1 MKPIITILVLSI
13 LGLGILPGCKK
24 SFLNRPPEGAPTSGT
39 FYQSDA
45 EILEGT
51 GPLYNGSWGGYNG
64 TSLQYIGDV
73 MGGNSLCDNYNGR
86 GAYLYFSVSAT
97 DPSGA
102 LQGAYQAL
110 WSVVANSNV
119 VAYNII
125 HAGAGAS
132 TAGKNEG
139 LAECYFMRAA
149 AYYYLTLIWGAV
161 PIIYDNDL
169 QVGDTTIQ
177 RNLLTDSWQFQIND
191 LTWCVNNLPATPIQ
205 PARISKWSAEGMLAR
220 AYLARSGLTG
230 SGGARNQSDLD
241 SAIYYAG
248 DVCNNSGLTLESN
261 YYNLFTSA
269 NFSGST
275 VPQESL
281 FSLLWIPNGQYFV
294 QNHMQANL
302 AYTSEMTQ
310 TGDGWGGAFG
320 GSPSLMAYYFD
331 PANAADTMRRRAT
344 VFMPGDYYPDINKNG
359 GGWLVDT
366 TLFNQAQITAPGLPG
381 NGFGSDHA
389 YVKKYVIGSP
399 ADNGGLGGIQ
409 SENLNTYIFRLA
421 DVYLIYADA
430 ILGNNSSTTDPRALQ
445 YFNAVRSRAGA
456 YTKSSISYADLVME
470 RKVEFA
476 FEGHAWY
483 DWKTWYYFDPN
494 DAINYFSTQNRGL
507 YNITFN
513 GGNPFISFI
522 GANGLAPGT
531 VNYQIKTSTADLPFP
546 EAEDLVSPAL
556 DLPPVA
562 FDFTKVKYN

>member
-1 MKPIITILVLSI
+1 MKNIITILVLTV
-13 LGLGILPGCKK
+13 LGTAILPGCKK

-39 FYQSDA
+39 FYSSDA

-102 LQGAYQAL
+102 LESAYQAL
-110 WSVVANSNV
+110 WSVVANANV
-119 VAYNII
+119 TAYNII
-125 HAGAGAS
+125 NAGPGAS
-132 TAGKNEG
+132 TAGKTEG

-161 PIIYDNDL
+161 PIIYNNNL
-169 QVGDTTIQ
+169 QIGDTSIT

-191 LTWCVNNLPATPIQ
+191 LTWCVQNLPATPIQ
-205 PARISKWSAEGMLAR
+205 LARISKWSAEGMLAR

-230 SGGARNQSDLD
+230 TGGARNQSDLD

-248 DVCNNSGLTLESN
+248 DVCNNSGLILEPN

-281 FSLLWIPNGQYFV
+281 FSLLWIPDGQYFV

-302 AYTSEMTQ
+302 AYSPAITQ
-310 TGDGWGGAFG
+310 TGDGWGGSFG
-320 GSPSLMAYYFD
+320 GSASLMAYYFD

-344 VFMPGDYYPDINKNG
+344 VFMPGDFYPDINKAG

-366 TLFNQAQITAPGLPG
+366 TLFNNDGIASPGATPTKY
-381 NGFGSDHA
+381 GSDDA

-399 ADNGGLGGIQ
+399 ADNGGLGGTQ

-430 ILGNNSSTTDPRALQ
+430 ILGNNASTTDPRALQ

-456 YTKSSISYADLVME
+456 YTKSSISFADLLLE
-470 RKVEFA
+470 RKIEFA

-483 DWKTWYYFDPN
+483 DWKTWYYFDPT
-494 DAINYFSTQNRGL
+494 DALQYFSTQNRGL
-507 YNITFN
+507 YNITPN
-513 GGNPFISFI
+513 GGNPFITFL
-522 GANGLAPGT
+522 GANDLAGT
-531 VNYQIKTSTADLPFP
+531 VNYTITPQTADLPFP
-546 EAEDLVSPAL
+546 EAESLVAPAL
-556 DLPPVA
+556 ALPPVA

>member
-1 MKPIITILVLSI
+1 MGMAIT
-13 LGLGILPGCKK
+13 PGFKK
-24 SFLNRPPEGAPTSGT
+24 SFLNRPPLGAPTSGT

-110 WSVVANSNV
+110 WSVIANANV

-125 HAGAGAS
+125 NAGAGAS

-149 AYYYLTLIWGAV
+149 AYYYLTLIWGPV
-161 PIIYDNDL
+161 PIVYNNNL

-230 SGGARNQSDLD
+230 SGGQRNQSDLD

-248 DVCNNSGLTLESN
+248 DVCNNSGLTLEPN

-269 NFSGST
+269 NFSGSV

-302 AYTSEMTQ
+302 AYSAEITQ
-310 TGDGWGGAFG
+310 TGDGWGAAFG

-344 VFMPGDYYPDINKNG
+344 VFMPGDFYPDINKNG

-366 TLFNQAQITAPGLPG
+366 TLFNNAVITAPGQQG
-381 NGFGSDHA
+381 NGYGTDHA

-456 YTKSSISYADLVME
+456 YTKSSISYADLLLE

-483 DWKTWYYFDPN
+483 DWKTWYYFDPQ
-494 DAINYFSTQNRGL
+494 DALNYFSNQNRGT
-507 YNITFN
+507 YNITYN
-513 GGNPFISFI
+513 GGNPFISFF
-522 GANGLAPGT
+522 GPTGYPLPNGKPDSVT
-531 VNYQIKTSTADLPFP
+531 YQITAATSNLPFP

-556 DLPPVA
+556 ALPPVA